1 MELHGAP
8 WRNSGVA
15 GARAPSMLCIRSRIV
30 DPSSKSPCVYTR
42 VFNMTRHFLIVATG
56 VNDLESGSSCL
67 ARALQCCVR
76 EVILEEFLSPP
87 ISSTLKGRDVD
98 APDAVNSSLHP

>member
-1 MELHGAP
+1 MELYGAP
-8 WRNSGVA
+8 WHNSGVV
-15 GARAPSMLCIRSRIV
+15 GARAPSMLSIHSRIL
-30 DPSSKSPCVYTR
+30 DPSRKGPCVYTR
-42 VFNMTRHFLIVATG
+42 VFNMTRNFLIVATG
-56 VNDLESGSSCL
+56 VSDLELGTNCL

>member
-8 WRNSGVA
+8 WRNSGVV
-15 GARAPSMLCIRSRIV
+15 GARAPSMLSIHPMIV
-30 DPSSKSPCVYTR
+30 DPSSKSPCVHTR
-42 VFNMTRHFLIVATG
+42 VFNMTRNFLIVATG
-56 VNDLESGSSCL
+56 VSDLESGSNCI

-98 APDAVNSSLHP
+98 VPDAVNSSLYP